1 MYVHPFMLDS
11 HTNYFNVIDI
21 HVFVNPDNCLYHI
34 NIDCKYYADQKFRKI
49 WNKGLEIYFIYCM
62 FFINHVN
69 FNKYDN
75 PKRF

>member
-21 HVFVNPDNCLYHI
+21 HVFVNPDKRLYHI

-49 WNKGLEIYFIYCM
+49 
-62 FFINHVN
+62 
-69 FNKYDN
+69 
-75 PKRF
+75 